1 MFHLESSIQRNDVWI
16 AHIWNLNFLNDLG
29 WRNDKKIVDLE
40 KLCNSIVVNFFIWII
55 YKREITFNFLTFESH
70 FEI

>member
-1 MFHLESSIQRNDVWI
+1 MFHLESSIQQNDVWI
-16 AHIWNLNFLNDLG
+16 AHIWNLNFWMTLDEETT
-29 WRNDKKIVDLE
+29 KKIVDLE
-40 KLCNSIVVNFFIWII
+40 KLCNLIVVNFFIWII